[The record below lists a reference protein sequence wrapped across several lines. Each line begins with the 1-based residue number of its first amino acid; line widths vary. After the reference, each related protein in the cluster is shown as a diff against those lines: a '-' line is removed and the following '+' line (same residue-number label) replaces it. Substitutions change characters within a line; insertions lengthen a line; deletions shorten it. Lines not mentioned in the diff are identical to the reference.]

1 MQNVTHS
8 NPTKL
13 CCYHCGEAIKPEGEI
28 VHDNLVFCCSGCFS
42 VYQILSEANLC
53 DLYDREERAVKVK
66 PLDAHKYLALDSP
79 EIAARFIEFNHEGLA
94 KVTFF
99 IPAIHCSS
107 CIWLLEHLDRIN
119 SAIVRSTVNFPR
131 REVILSFY
139 TDAIQLK
146 ELAILLD
153 SVGYAP
159 QLDLSNQKKKSGK
172 DIVTRLAVAGFC
184 FGNAMLISLPDYMD
198 LDYQIPGDYKS
209 IFAYIILLFSL
220 PVFFYSSSLYFS
232 SAWKGLRH
240 KFINIDVPISIGIFT
255 LFARSVYEIVWLGEL
270 GYVDSLAGLVF
281 FLLIGRWYQH
291 KTYQALSFDRDIAA
305 YFPMAVTRLKGSVE
319 EITPIQDLIED
330 DELLIRNN
338 ELIPADGILLLG
350 HANID
355 YSFVTGESIPTN
367 QEVGTLLF
375 AGGRQL
381 GGPIHIKLTRRVNNS
396 HLTRLWNQSEVKN
409 EKFELQNLSD
419 RISQY
424 FTAAI
429 LILATLGALVWYFID
444 SSQSWQVFSAV
455 LIVAC
460 PCASALAIPFT
471 YGHTLRV
478 FGKYGLYL
486 KNSNVVE
493 KLAHIQHIVF
503 DKTGT
508 LTHSLPE
515 QVVYEGADLTPN
527 EKNLVFSA
535 ASNSVHPL
543 SKLVAGFLSGSRK
556 LTIDFF
562 DEYAGEGVI
571 ARFGTQIVQLG
582 SAEWLKQEAPFDQN
596 SRVYLSINQEFKG
609 YFQFGVAYR
618 DQIFP
623 ALEQLKKKY
632 RLSLLSG
639 DKDAQKKTLKPYFD
653 LLRFKQKPLDK
664 KEFISLRRTLENE
677 KVMMVGD
684 GLNDAGAL
692 KESYVGI
699 SIADDIYQFSPAS
712 DGILSAPSINKFPR
726 FLDFSKKAVQIVIA
740 ALLISLLYNVV
751 GLTIALM
758 GFLSPIVC
766 AILMPISSVSV
777 VAFITF
783 MVNWQSAKEF
793 EIFPDHS

>member
-1 MQNVTHS
+1 MQHVTDS
-8 NPTKL
+8 TPTDL
-13 CCYHCGEAIKPEGEI
+13 SCYHCGETIEPEGEI
-28 VHDNLVFCCSGCFS
+28 VQDAHAFCCSGCLS

-53 DLYDREERAVKVK
+53 DLYDREDRAVKVK
-66 PLDAHKYLALDSP
+66 PSDTRKYLALDNP
-79 EIAARFIEFNHEGLA
+79 EIAARFIEFSHEGLA

-99 IPAIHCSS
+99 TPAIHCSS

-119 SAIVRSTVNFPR
+119 SAIVNSTVNFPR
-131 REVILSFY
+131 REVTLSFY
-139 TDAIQLK
+139 TDDIQLK
-146 ELAILLD
+146 EIAILLD
-153 SVGYAP
+153 SIGYAP
-159 QLDLSNQKKKSGK
+159 QLDLSNQKKKSGQ

-184 FGNAMLISLPDYMD
+184 FGNAMLISLPDYLD
-198 LDYQIPGDYKS
+198 LDYQIPVDYRS
-209 IFAYIILLFSL
+209 IFAYINLFFSL
-220 PVFFYSSSLYFS
+220 PVFFYSASLYFS
-232 SAWKGLRH
+232 SAWKGLRYQ
-240 KFINIDVPISIGIFT
+240 FINIDVPISIGIFT
-255 LFARSVYEIVWLGEL
+255 LFARSIYEIVWLGGL
-270 GYVDSLAGLVF
+270 GFVDSLAGLVF

-305 YFPMAVTRLKGSVE
+305 YFPMAVTRLTGSDEVV
-319 EITPIQDLIED
+319 TPLQDLKEG

-338 ELIPADGILLLG
+338 ELIPADAVLLSG
-350 HANID
+350 QANID
-355 YSFVTGESIPTN
+355 YSFVTGESVPSN
-367 QEVGTLLF
+367 QALGALLY

-381 GGPIHIKLTRRVNNS
+381 GGPIHIKLSRRVNNS

-409 EKFELQNLSD
+409 ESFELQNLSD

-429 LILATLGALVWYFID
+429 LIIAGGGALAWYFID
-444 SSQSWQVFSAV
+444 VTQSWQVFSAV

-478 FGKYGLYL
+478 FGKNGLYL
-486 KNSNVVE
+486 KNANVVE

-508 LTHSLPE
+508 LTRSLPE
-515 QVVYEGADLTPN
+515 QVLYIGKALSTN

-543 SKLVAGFLSGSRK
+543 SKLVSSYLSGSRK
-556 LTIDFF
+556 LSIDFF

-582 SAEWLKQEAPFDQN
+582 AAEWLKQMSPSDQS
-596 SRVYLSINQEFKG
+596 SRVYLSINQEYKG

-618 DQIFP
+618 ENIFP
-623 ALEQLKKKY
+623 ALENLKKKY

-639 DKDAQKKTLKPYFD
+639 DKDAQKKTLAPFFD
-653 LLRFKQKPLDK
+653 LLRFRQKPKDK
-664 KEFISLRRTLENE
+664 KEFIQLHRTDKQE
-677 KVMMVGD
+677 KIMMVGD

-699 SIADDIYQFSPAS
+699 SIADDIYQFTPAS
-712 DGILSAPSINKFPR
+712 DGILSSVAISRFPG
-726 FLDFSKKAVQIVIA
+726 FMDFSKNSVRIVIA

-766 AILMPISSVSV
+766 AILMPISSVTV
-777 VAFITF
+777 VAFITL
-783 MVNWQSAKEF
+783 MVSWQSEKYLK
-793 EIFPDHS
+793 S